1 MTVRSTLFTRR
12 TASHRLVA
20 SIIGIT
26 MPVKNLPPKDTTAKH
41 YKSISYETLA
51 ASWLLNDG
59 WETYLPLVD
68 HGMKTDLLIAD
79 GNNFYRIQIKSV
91 NSNDES
97 FVVENRWNDAAI
109 DYVVFFSRQ
118 GDWGY
123 ITPPFREKCRK
134 LISRGHVRF
143 HQHQKNFT
151 KAFAMA

>member
-1 MTVRSTLFTRR
+1 M
-12 TASHRLVA
+12 A

-26 MPVKNLPPKDTTAKH
+26 MPVKNLPPKDTAAKH

-68 HGMKTDLLIAD
+68 HGMKTDLIIAD

-91 NSNDES
+91 DSNDEG
-97 FVVENRWNDAAI
+97 FVVENRWDDAAI

-123 ITPPFREKCRK
+123 ITPPFQEKYRK
-134 LISRGHVRF
+134 LNSPGHVRF

-151 KAFAMA
+151 KAFAKA

>member
-1 MTVRSTLFTRR
+1 
-12 TASHRLVA
+12 
-20 SIIGIT
+20 
-26 MPVKNLPPKDTTAKH
+26 MPVKNLPPKDTTASH

-68 HGMKTDLLIAD
+68 HGMKTDLIIAD

-91 NSNDES
+91 DTNDEC
-97 FVVENRWNDAAI
+97 FVVDNKWSKSAI

-123 ITPPFREKCRK
+123 ITPPFPEDQRK
-134 LISRGHVRF
+134 LNSPGHIRF
-143 HQHQKNFT
+143 HQHPKNFT

>member
-1 MTVRSTLFTRR
+1 MTE
-12 TASHRLVA
+12 LVDPGHKTESRYPLVT

-26 MPVKNLPPKDTTAKH
+26 MPVKNLPPKDTAAKH

-68 HGMKTDLLIAD
+68 HGMKTDLIIAD

-91 NSNDES
+91 DTNDECS
-97 FVVENRWNDAAI
+97 LVGNGWKEADI

-123 ITPPFREKCRK
+123 ITPPFTEDRRK
-134 LISRGHVRF
+134 LNSPGHIRF
-143 HQHQKNFT
+143 HQHPKNFT